1 MSMQRDTTDNAL
13 MARFQCHLDEGAFE
27 QLVSTYTA
35 PALTV
40 ANQFLPDHALA
51 EDAVQEAFVRVVHR
65 RNQFKPAH
73 AFSTWFYAILRHVCI
88 DMLRKMKRHRNVI
101 EQLNQTTAIRNTEK
115 PDSDELLLLNA
126 LPVRERGVLE
136 LRVMHGLSFREVAQ
150 ALNISEEAAKK
161 RAQRGLRRLRE
172 KCQTT
177 HSHPRQAV

>member
-1 MSMQRDTTDNAL
+1 MTVQHSTTDNAL
-13 MARFQCHLDEGAFE
+13 MKRFQRHLDEGAFE

-40 ANQFLPDHALA
+40 ANQFLHDHALA

-65 RNQFKPAH
+65 RDQFKSAH

-88 DMLRKMKRHRNVI
+88 DMLRKMTRQRNLV
-101 EQLNQTTAIRNTEK
+101 EQLNQTMRTANGEESG
-115 PDSDELLLLNA
+115 PNDLSLLNVVPA
-126 LPVRERGVLE
+126 RERCVLE
-136 LRVMHGLSFREVAQ
+136 LRIVHGLSFRAVAQ

-172 KCQTT
+172 RCKANQ
-177 HSHPRQAV
+177 SRQRQAV